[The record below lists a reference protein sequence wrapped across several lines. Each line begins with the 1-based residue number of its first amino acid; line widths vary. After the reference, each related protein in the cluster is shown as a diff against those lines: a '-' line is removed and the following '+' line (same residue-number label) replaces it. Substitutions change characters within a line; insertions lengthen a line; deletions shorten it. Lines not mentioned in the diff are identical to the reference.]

1 LQDNF
6 RALIE
11 DEINDRTQNMYLSLA
26 IAFIGITL
34 FFLSLNYYWDSYQ
47 TLFNTPL
54 NSIERLDPYFT
65 TDVLTRLAEMF
76 VFSGLSILAFNF
88 GMSGVI
94 HQIRKIKA
102 LKRKIKN

>member
-1 LQDNF
+1 M
-6 RALIE
+6 IK

-47 TLFNTPL
+47 TLFNMPL
-54 NSIERLDPYFT
+54 NSIERQDPYFT
-65 TDVLTRLAEMF
+65 TDVLTTLAEMF
-76 VFSGLSILAFNF
+76 VFAGLSMLAFNF

-94 HQIRKIKA
+94 HQIRKIRT
-102 LKRKIKN
+102 LKHRIKN